1 MIEMILS
8 NFTIDSFN
16 SHKPYFYLLII
27 ERNNINIYQNYNET
41 LILSRSS
48 DVQYQM
54 LKVHEMNQSEES
66 ISFNIELP
74 NGECGIITP
83 IDSLLLIP
91 KIREQVKINSEATLK
106 NELNNHFDIDY
117 DNFEKNRNK
126 VVYSDQYVVFNNK
139 IYETLILVDEI
150 IGFVESDDINRMH
163 ACKSD
168 FKIIKDT
175 TVHKNSGMTQ
185 PHKLFKASEKLYKS
199 MYIMPSENK
208 IRFKH
213 RNTSLWID
221 KNATDFKEVIREKN
235 FKDFNELILDSILF
249 QYELQ
254 IENYH
259 TYYSKIINE
268 ELRRS

>member
-150 IGFVESDDINRMH
+150 IGFVEPGNIHRMH
-163 ACKSD
+163 ARKSE
-168 FKIIKDT
+168 FKIIKEAT
-175 TVHKNSGMTQ
+175 AHKNSGMTQ
-185 PHKLFKASEKLYKS
+185 PYKLFKVSDKLFKS

-208 IRFKH
+208 IRFKYK
-213 RNTSLWID
+213 NTSLWID
-221 KNATDFKEVIREKN
+221 IDATDFEEVIKEKE
-235 FKDFNELILDSILF
+235 FNSL
-249 QYELQ
+249 
-254 IENYH
+254 
-259 TYYSKIINE
+259 NE
-268 ELRRS
+268 